1 MIANYHTHTWRC
13 SHATG
18 VEEDYVK
25 AALEAGLQ
33 ILGFADHSPYEF
45 PPYHKSA
52 FRMTTDQLGDYSDV
66 VLGLRK
72 QYEGRIRIP
81 LGLEMEYYPDLFGN
95 MLEIFRDYP
104 LDYLILGQHFVGNE
118 HDAPYN
124 GVGSE
129 DVALLK
135 QYVRQSCEAMNT
147 GKFTYFAH
155 PDLINFRGSTQLYL
169 HHMRDICREANSCG
183 IPLEYNLL
191 GQAGGRHYPTPK
203 FWELAA
209 EEGCAV
215 ILGVDAHQPERLLD
229 KKNEERALQYLKTLG
244 ITPIETVALRPI
256 R

>member
-13 SHATG
+13 SHADG
-18 VEEDYVK
+18 MEGDYVK
-25 AALEAGLQ
+25 AALEAGLE

-45 PPYHKSA
+45 PPHHKSS
-52 FRMTTDQLGDYSDV
+52 FRMTTNQLRDYCDV
-66 VLGLRK
+66 VLELRQRYQGK
-72 QYEGRIRIP
+72 IQIP
-81 LGLEMEYYPDLFGN
+81 LGLEMEYYPALFGN
-95 MLEIFRDYP
+95 MLEIFKDYP

-129 DVALLK
+129 DVGLLK
-135 QYVRQSCEAMNT
+135 QYVRQSCDAMNT

-155 PDLINFRGSTQLYL
+155 PDLIHFLGSTQLYL

-183 IPLEYNLL
+183 APLEYNLL
-191 GQAGGRHYPTPK
+191 GQGGGRHYPTAK

-215 ILGVDAHQPERLLD
+215 ILGVDAHQPEALLD
-229 KKNEERALQYLKTLG
+229 KKNEERALRYLRSLG
-244 ITPIETVALRPI
+244 ITPMETVALRPI